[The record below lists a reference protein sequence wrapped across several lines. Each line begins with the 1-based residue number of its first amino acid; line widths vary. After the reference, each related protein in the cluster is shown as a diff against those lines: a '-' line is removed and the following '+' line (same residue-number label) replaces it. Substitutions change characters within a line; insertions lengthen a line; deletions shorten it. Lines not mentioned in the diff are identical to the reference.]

1 MTHLP
6 PTTNPNATRVGDD
19 HTIVVPPED
28 RCLVVPPDDHAF
40 IQPPDITKIERSSG
54 RSRLARG
61 LEALLEAHERRPD
74 GLRKMR
80 RSVVNALFPAEAERI
95 TAILEGQRKPQH
107 AERSERTTAKQA
119 AAILGVKSRKLQAMS
134 QRGEIPG
141 AAKLGRQWT
150 YDLAKL
156 RGFVEQREQACQNE
170 KPRLG
175 ATGAAEF
182 YGAKFR
188 LKASASGG
196 RLRQMIQQSQKRVAK
211 LAKREQ

>member
-1 MTHLP
+1 MRQHRGVGEASLRRYEYHL
-6 PTTNPNATRVGDD
+6 VDLLDCLGDD
-19 HTIVVPPED
+19 P
-28 RCLVVPPDDHAF
+28 
-40 IQPPDITKIERSSG
+40 
-54 RSRLARG
+54 SR
-61 LEALLEAHERRPD
+61 
-74 GLRKMR
+74 
-80 RSVVNALFPAEAERI
+80 F
-95 TAILEGQRKPQH
+95 TAQ
-107 AERSERTTAKQA
+107 
-119 AAILGVKSRKLQAMS
+119 
-134 QRGEIPG
+134 
-141 AAKLGRQWT
+141 
-150 YDLAKL
+150 KL

>member
-1 MTHLP
+1 MYLEHIGCRRLSEAEYADPDRRAERMRDAKQAVDVLNRLSKGP
-6 PTTNPNATRVGDD
+6 PSPHALAAATRELNRSAAA
-19 HTIVVPPED
+19 TRKP
-28 RCLVVPPDDHAF
+28 R
-40 IQPPDITKIERSSG
+40 QPP
-54 RSRLARG
+54 
-61 LEALLEAHERRPD
+61 PD
-74 GLRKMR
+74 GLKTAAQAAAKLNC
-80 RSVVNALFPAEAERI
+80 SIKTLNSHIASSPPSDEAERV
-95 TAILEGQRKPQH
+95 
-107 AERSERTTAKQA
+107 TAKQA

-196 RLRQMIQQSQKRVAK
+196 RLRQMIQQSQRRA
-211 LAKREQ
+211 AKRAKSGR